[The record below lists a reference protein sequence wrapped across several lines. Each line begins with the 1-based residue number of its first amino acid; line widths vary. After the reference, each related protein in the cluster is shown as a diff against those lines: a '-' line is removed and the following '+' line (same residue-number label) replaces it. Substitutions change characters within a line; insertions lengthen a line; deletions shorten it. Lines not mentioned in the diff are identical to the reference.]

1 MWRNENS
8 GSFFLLFNAL
18 MNYRHL
24 DVGRASK

>member
-24 DVGRASK
+24 DVARGTK

>member
-18 MNYRHL
+18 LNYQHL
-24 DVGRASK
+24 DAGRVAK